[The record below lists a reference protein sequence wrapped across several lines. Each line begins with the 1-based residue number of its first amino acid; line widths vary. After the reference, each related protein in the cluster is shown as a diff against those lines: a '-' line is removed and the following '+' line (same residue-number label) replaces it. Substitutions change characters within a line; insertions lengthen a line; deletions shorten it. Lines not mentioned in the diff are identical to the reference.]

1 MILRRHMLVP
11 LTVTYAVRLDRHAQ
25 SVIGTGTSATDC
37 DVHFRDWTLAWI
49 MHEEPILGETQE
61 PPCGTN
67 VVPTTF

>member
-1 MILRRHMLVP
+1 MRPSEKKTCSICNEEKEISKGN
-11 LTVTYAVRLDRHAQ
+11 TCK
-25 SVIGTGTSATDC
+25 DC
-37 DVHFRDWTLAWI
+37 LAWI